1 MSSTYDLY
9 GINES
14 LHSAAMRVSAL
25 LDVDLV
31 LHSSDYLGGDY
42 YCSPDDDTVE
52 VIRNG
57 PYDDP
62 DDIPYEQYANYSVIV
77 EVNESPCCDEYRD
90 KLVEAGFVH
99 LEREVLDD
107 V

>member
-14 LHSAAMRVSAL
+14 LDSTAMRVSAL
-25 LDVDLV
+25 LDVDLA

-42 YCSPDDDTVE
+42 YCTPDDDMVE

-62 DDIPYEQYANYSVIV
+62 DDTPYEQYANYSVIV
-77 EVNESPCCDEYRD
+77 EVNESPRCDEYRD
-90 KLVEAGFVH
+90 RLIAAGFDH
-99 LEREVLDD
+99 LDRETIDD
-107 V
+107 E